1 MTNDQMF
8 LSFLVWLLTGYIVG
22 RIHGTDRRNDLR
34 SRLAASARIIA
45 RLSGHTDHPS
55 EARFV
60 YMGGPWDG
68 DVRAFGDPPPEVP
81 THAGVYRCDEV
92 ARCYL
97 WQPE

>member
-45 RLSGHTDHPS
+45 RLSGQTDSPS

-68 DVRAFGDPPPEVP
+68 CVRAEGDPQPEVR
-81 THAGVYRCDEV
+81 THGGLYRCEEA